1 MGRIINYKKTELY
14 DTLVDEYEVF
24 ENYYDLLIF
33 LAVIGY
39 KEDNPVR
46 EGYRGS
52 SSEGTAGE
60 SGLHNVYSQD
70 LYRTIMASLAFQ
82 DTGDP
87 EALVD
92 EQTHMKV
99 LAQYAAGG
107 LEIAEDEF
115 GDIAGDPTDAI
126 INYIKMSQS
135 EGTGT
140 EGELAKIVQS
150 FDDEMMNI
158 EGE

>member
-1 MGRIINYKKTELY
+1 
-14 DTLVDEYEVF
+14 
-24 ENYYDLLIF
+24 
-33 LAVIGY
+33 
-39 KEDNPVR
+39 
-46 EGYRGS
+46 
-52 SSEGTAGE
+52 
-60 SGLHNVYSQD
+60 
-70 LYRTIMASLAFQ
+70 MASLAFQ